1 MFLMIKKNLKSP
13 VNLDLNFLKYYYI
26 NNMEKKS
33 KKSPV
38 MKSKTST
45 GVTRKT
51 KDTTAET
58 ATVTAVS
65 PVSEKMSKL
74 ETAYMA
80 AISGEM
86 KFGEVKSIFKKL
98 HKEIKSSVK
107 SKK

>member
-1 MFLMIKKNLKSP
+1 
-13 VNLDLNFLKYYYI
+13 
-26 NNMEKKS
+26 
-33 KKSPV
+33 

-45 GVTRKT
+45 GTTRKT
-51 KDTTAET
+51 KATAKT
-58 ATVTAVS
+58 ATATVS

-107 SKK
+107 SKN

>member
-1 MFLMIKKNLKSP
+1 MTTKATKTPS
-13 VNLDLNFLKYYYI
+13 
-26 NNMEKKS
+26 
-33 KKSPV
+33 
-38 MKSKTST
+38 MKSKTTST
-45 GVTRKT
+45 GTTRKT
-51 KDTTAET
+51 K
-58 ATVTAVS
+58 ATQAVTAVS

-107 SKK
+107 SKN

>member
-1 MFLMIKKNLKSP
+1 MKTKSTKAP
-13 VNLDLNFLKYYYI
+13 
-26 NNMEKKS
+26 S
-33 KKSPV
+33 

-45 GVTRKT
+45 GATRKT
-51 KDTTAET
+51 KTTQA
-58 ATVTAVS
+58 VTAVS

-107 SKK
+107 SKN

>member
-1 MFLMIKKNLKSP
+1 MTTKATKTPS
-13 VNLDLNFLKYYYI
+13 
-26 NNMEKKS
+26 
-33 KKSPV
+33 
-38 MKSKTST
+38 MKSKTTST
-45 GVTRKT
+45 GTTRKT
-51 KDTTAET
+51 KATAQT
-58 ATVTAVS
+58 ATAVS

-107 SKK
+107 SKN

>member
-1 MFLMIKKNLKSP
+1 
-13 VNLDLNFLKYYYI
+13 
-26 NNMEKKS
+26 MENES
-33 KKSPV
+33 KKSPA

-45 GVTRKT
+45 GATRKT
-51 KDTTAET
+51 KATTAKT

-86 KFGEVKSIFKKL
+86 KFGEVKSIFKQL
-98 HKEIKSSVK
+98 HKEIKKSAK
-107 SKK
+107 SKN

>member
-1 MFLMIKKNLKSP
+1 MENKSTKAP
-13 VNLDLNFLKYYYI
+13 
-26 NNMEKKS
+26 S
-33 KKSPV
+33 

-45 GVTRKT
+45 GTTRKT
-51 KDTTAET
+51 KATAKT
-58 ATVTAVS
+58 ATATVS

-86 KFGEVKSIFKKL
+86 KFGEVKSIFKQL
-98 HKEIKSSVK
+98 HKEIKKSVK

>member
-1 MFLMIKKNLKSP
+1 MENKSTKTP
-13 VNLDLNFLKYYYI
+13 T
-26 NNMEKKS
+26 
-33 KKSPV
+33 

-51 KDTTAET
+51 KATKAT

>member
-1 MFLMIKKNLKSP
+1 MENKSTKAP
-13 VNLDLNFLKYYYI
+13 
-26 NNMEKKS
+26 S
-33 KKSPV
+33 
-38 MKSKTST
+38 MKAKTST
-45 GVTRKT
+45 DATRKT
-51 KDTTAET
+51 KATAKT
-58 ATVTAVS
+58 ATAAVS

-107 SKK
+107 SKN

>member
-1 MFLMIKKNLKSP
+1 MKTKSTKAP
-13 VNLDLNFLKYYYI
+13 T
-26 NNMEKKS
+26 
-33 KKSPV
+33 
-38 MKSKTST
+38 MKAKTST
-45 GVTRKT
+45 GATRKT
-51 KDTTAET
+51 KTTQA
-58 ATVTAVS
+58 VTAVS

-107 SKK
+107 SKN

>member
-1 MFLMIKKNLKSP
+1 MENKSTKKPS
-13 VNLDLNFLKYYYI
+13 
-26 NNMEKKS
+26 
-33 KKSPV
+33 
-38 MKSKTST
+38 MKSKASTS
-45 GVTRKT
+45 TRKT
-51 KDTTAET
+51 KDITTAT
-58 ATVTAVS
+58 AVVS

>member
-1 MFLMIKKNLKSP
+1 MKNKSTKAP
-13 VNLDLNFLKYYYI
+13 
-26 NNMEKKS
+26 S
-33 KKSPV
+33 

-45 GVTRKT
+45 GTTRKT
-51 KDTTAET
+51 KATAKT
-58 ATVTAVS
+58 ATATVS

-107 SKK
+107 SKN